1 MKGMI
6 AYNKLG
12 VEYDF
17 TKWDKN
23 TKGLNPRYDSNYKD
37 SFGESLHNF
46 LVKTIVKNVGDYKV
60 TGISNIY
67 TKELSVKIEKY
78 NDSGELVYFKDVYD
92 EELLSDL
99 DFRYALAPNI
109 IYTSKVLDAFIAD
122 ELSKIEG

>member
-6 AYNKLG
+6 AYNRLG

-23 TKGLNPRYDSNYKD
+23 TKVLNPRYDRNYKD
-37 SFGESLHNF
+37 SFGDSLYEF
-46 LVKTIVKNVGDYKV
+46 LVKTVVKEIGEYKV

-78 NDSGELVYFKDVYD
+78 NDSGELVLVRDIYD
-92 EELLSDL
+92 KELLSDL
-99 DFRYALAPNI
+99 DFRYPLLPNI
-109 IYTSKVLDAFIAD
+109 VYTSKVLDAFIAN
-122 ELSKIEG
+122 ELSKIDI

>member
-23 TKGLNPRYDSNYKD
+23 TECINPRYDINYTD
-37 SFGESLHNF
+37 RFGESLYCH
-46 LVKTIVKNVGDYKV
+46 LVKTVVKEIGEYKV

-67 TKELSVKIEKY
+67 TRELSVKIEKY
-78 NDSGELVYFKDVYD
+78 NDLGELIYFKDVYD
-92 EELLSDL
+92 SELLSDL

-109 IYTSKVLDAFIAD
+109 IYTSKVLDAFIED
-122 ELSKIEG
+122 ELSKIEI

>member
-17 TKWDKN
+17 TKWHKN
-23 TKGLNPRYDSNYKD
+23 DNYLNPRYDRNYKD
-37 SFGESLHNF
+37 RFGESLYCH
-46 LVKTIVKNVGDYKV
+46 LVKTVVKEIGEYKV

-78 NDSGELVYFKDVYD
+78 NDSGELVLVRDVYD

-99 DFRYALAPNI
+99 DFRYALIHNI
-109 IYTSKVLDAFIAD
+109 IYTSKVLDAFIED
-122 ELSKIEG
+122 ELSKI

>member
-17 TKWDKN
+17 TKWNKS
-23 TKGLNPRYDSNYKD
+23 TEINPRYDRNYIGN
-37 SFGESLHNF
+37 FGDSLHIH
-46 LVKTIVKNVGDYKV
+46 LVKTVVKEIGEYKV

-78 NDSGELVYFKDVYD
+78 NDLGELVYFKDVYD

-99 DFRYALAPNI
+99 DFRYALLPNI
-109 IYTSKVLDAFIAD
+109 VYTSKVLDAFIED
-122 ELSKIEG
+122 ELSKIER